1 MSRAAGP
8 SNYTFFRIKK
18 PTTGVETSI
27 EGKVLAFNYYE
38 SIYSPMVTGTLA
50 LEDTGNSVVN
60 EKTGVLATIKDGMK
74 ITGFEEV
81 SFEIDTAFGSLNF
94 INYPLIVTGSPLN
107 KDEPDRQTI
116 FLNLVSKTEIDSS
129 KKPLTRSYPEAPIS
143 DTVQKILKDEL
154 KISKD
159 KIDIE
164 KTKNQDKI
172 KGNHRGALDVIQK
185 MCQKSIPAEGMDPGY
200 FFYET
205 QDGFNF
211 KSIDGLIKQ
220 GIKEYEEN
228 EDYAEH
234 HTYYYFNA
242 FVSNIDKEGKNDF
255 KVLLPPAIR
264 RDEDQLKAL
273 RTGLYNVRIIT
284 KNSLTGEYKEEI
296 KNLLSDTNL
305 GEKQEKVVDDKDYFK
320 TYSFHISPGADDP
333 GVSDVILNNPADYVP
348 QSNMRYSLLHT
359 QIVQIQVP
367 CNVRLKAGQVIKL
380 YLENITQSNK
390 VEQIY
395 NNFRSGYYMICHLSH
410 SFTPKNSFTS
420 LTLLRDTR
428 ELYTSSK

>member
-107 KDEPDRQTI
+107 KDEPDRQTV

-154 KISKD
+154 NISKD
-159 KIDIE
+159 KLDIE

-320 TYSFHISPGADDP
+320 SYCFHISPGADDP

>member
-107 KDEPDRQTI
+107 KDEPDRQTV

-320 TYSFHISPGADDP
+320 SYCFHISPGADDP